1 MYFDSLP
8 FLTSTEPGLTSFQ
21 GAIIAYA
28 VLQIALVILAAAG
41 HFHATAMFLATSV
54 LKLLAAV
61 AMLPLSV
68 VEHTRNPRPSMLLMG
83 YLLLTLL
90 LDAAQSRTL
99 YLSSAASSERAYSN
113 LFTTAVAVKA
123 VVLLLESQKKSR
135 WVDWDKK
142 EHSPEETSSVFSLGV
157 FFWLNRLFLAGYH
170 KVLSINDLYP
180 LDGAMDPISLH
191 ERFSR
196 HLDMAKMKGD
206 KFGLTKVLMRTL
218 MGPLLLP
225 IIPRLALFGFSIAQ
239 PLFIEGLLDYL
250 SQDELNPN
258 VGYGFIG
265 AGFFIYAGITVS
277 SAFHR

>member
-1 MYFDSLP
+1 MYFDSLAFP
-8 FLTSTEPGLTSFQ
+8 HKHRTWLKSLQ
-21 GAIIAYA
+21 GALIAYA

-54 LKLLAAV
+54 LKLLAAI
-61 AMLPLSV
+61 AMLPLSI
-68 VEHTRNPRPSMLLMG
+68 VEHTRIPRPSMLLMG

-99 YLSSAASSERAYSN
+99 YLSSVVSTERAYSN

-123 VVLLLESQKKSR
+123 VVLLLESQQKSR
-135 WVDWDKK
+135 WVDWDKN
-142 EHSPEETSSVFSLGV
+142 EHSPEETSGVFSLGI

-170 KVLSINDLYP
+170 KILSINDLYP
-180 LDGAMDPISLH
+180 LDGAMDPTRLH
-191 ERFSR
+191 EKFSR

-225 IIPRLALFGFSIAQ
+225 IIPRIALFGFSVAQ
-239 PLFIEGLLDYL
+239 PFFIEGLLDYL

-265 AGFFIYAGITVS
+265 ASFFIYAGIVVS
-277 SAFHR
+277 WAFHR